1 VTWRWLL
8 SGRLVTVG
16 PKDMQRS
23 RWLTQHRVCS
33 RSLVV
38 LPAYD
43 FSTRLDRRWTSPGHR
58 IACPARRVLHPSP
71 QCVSLPSLASSSCY
85 WTISSSLEQLGVRS
99 RSEKIDDFGV
109 DSINQYP
116 VGSDVAIS
124 KAFQIARKGVVSMA
138 GSQRA
143 TDANRFDR
151 GLEPIDVLPAFRESL
166 QIALA
171 TRAGSN
177 PSFRLPAVSRH
188 ALKP

>member
-1 VTWRWLL
+1 
-8 SGRLVTVG
+8 
-16 PKDMQRS
+16 
-23 RWLTQHRVCS
+23 
-33 RSLVV
+33 
-38 LPAYD
+38 
-43 FSTRLDRRWTSPGHR
+43 
-58 IACPARRVLHPSP
+58 
-71 QCVSLPSLASSSCY
+71 
-85 WTISSSLEQLGVRS
+85 VRS

-116 VGSDVAIS
+116 VGFDVAIS

-138 GSQRA
+138 GSKRA
-143 TDANRFDR
+143 TDANRFDH